1 MSKWYKITLTEA
13 QTPELFCLI
22 NFKATGRIKSSY
34 NRPSMNSD
42 SYITIKFKNKQDALR
57 FKLESNFNNYK

>member
-13 QTPELFCLI
+13 QTPELFCLF

-34 NRPSMNSD
+34 NAPSPQSD
-42 SYITIKFKNKQDALR
+42 SCITIKFKNKHDAVR
-57 FKLESNFNNYK
+57 FKLECSQNKN